1 MIFEPVPASGSSDAT
16 SRSGLIDIDES
27 GMRGMRPVHHVG
39 RAAVSVMTDSILP
52 VVGSDEQGDEEVS
65 DCESGNRERD
75 VREEALGL
83 AGLGGLGVHGD
94 FLSLVWVV

>member
-1 MIFEPVPASGSSDAT
+1 VIFEPVPAPGSIDAT
-16 SRSGLIDIDES
+16 SRSSLIDIDE
-27 GMRGMRPVHHVG
+27 RGMRPVHHVG